1 MYIGAAYYPELWE
14 REEIERDISRCRE
27 YGINLLRVGEFAW
40 EKLETREGKFDF
52 DWLEDVINR
61 LWQAG
66 ISVLLCTPTSTPPRW
81 MFAKY
86 PEITRMGADG
96 SREVSPPATMSAEP
110 LP

>member
-61 LWQAG
+61 L
-66 ISVLLCTPTSTPPRW
+66 
-81 MFAKY
+81 
-86 PEITRMGADG
+86 
-96 SREVSPPATMSAEP
+96 
-110 LP
+110 